1 MTIEEL
7 KAQLAEL
14 QSKQADTA
22 ELKSQLEQK
31 EQEINNLDASV
42 KAQQVEIEALKSQ
55 VKSNK
60 KISLKQAIAAKLEE
74 KRDDIDKFIK
84 NAADKESMTLE
95 LKLDSNITDGAV
107 FVSAAEQGVSSV
119 PHQVNAFL
127 DNLPTDTVNGTSVA
141 WLEGEYT
148 SNADYVEQLAESG
161 NDTATVAEKR
171 RSFGKI
177 ASHII
182 ISSEV
187 SDFLGQVQ
195 SWATNEAVALIDAKA
210 DSEIL
215 AGAGADVTA
224 PRKVYGLKG
233 QVTAFSALGKYTR
246 PTVADVILDAV
257 LQIRK
262 AGFIANVAFVSFDA
276 LPAIRGAKDANGNYL
291 YNQQTGVLGQVAIVP
306 SSKLTAAQILVAD
319 STRLRIKK
327 RPTIE
332 IELKRNA
339 AKDGYDVYVRCAIQ
353 ALVKKGDKG
362 AGIWV
367 NDSTAAITSIT
378 KE

>member
-7 KAQLAEL
+7 KSQLAEL

-22 ELKSQLEQK
+22 ELKAQLEQK

-42 KAQQVEIEALKSQ
+42 KAQQTEIEALKSQ

-74 KRDDIDKFIK
+74 KRDDIDKFLK
-84 NAADKESMTLE
+84 NAADKDSMTLE

-119 PHQVNAFL
+119 PHQANAFL

-161 NDTATVAEKR
+161 NDTATVTEKR

-210 DSEIL
+210 DAEIL
-215 AGAGADVTA
+215 AGAGADVSA
-224 PRKVYGLKG
+224 PRKVYGIKG

-246 PTVADVILDAV
+246 PTVADVILDAT

-306 SSKLTAAQILVAD
+306 SANLTAAQMLVAD
-319 STRLRIKK
+319 STKLRIKK
-327 RPTIE
+327 RPVIE
-332 IELKRNA
+332 IEIKRNA
-339 AKDGYDVYVRCAIQ
+339 AKDGYDVYVRRAIQ

>member
-14 QSKQADTA
+14 QSKQADAA

-74 KRDDIDKFIK
+74 KRDDIDKFVK

-148 SNADYVEQLAESG
+148 SNADYVEELAESG

-210 DSEIL
+210 DGEIL
-215 AGAGADVTA
+215 AGAGADVSA

-291 YNQQTGVLGQVAIVP
+291 YNQQTGVLGQVTIVP
-306 SSKLTAAQILVAD
+306 SAKLTAAQILVAD

-339 AKDGYDVYVRCAIQ
+339 AKDGYDVYVRRAIQ

>member
-7 KAQLAEL
+7 KSQLAEL

-22 ELKSQLEQK
+22 ELKAQLAQK

-42 KAQQVEIEALKSQ
+42 KAQQKEIESLKSQ

-74 KRDDIDKFIK
+74 KRDDIDKFLK
-84 NAADKESMTLE
+84 NAADKDSMTLE

-119 PHQVNAFL
+119 PHQANAFL

-215 AGAGADVTA
+215 AGAGADVSA

-246 PTVADVILDAV
+246 PTVADVILDAT

-306 SSKLTAAQILVAD
+306 SAKLTAAQILVAD

-327 RPTIE
+327 RPVIE

-339 AKDGYDVYVRCAIQ
+339 AKDGYDVYVRRAIQ

>member
-1 MTIEEL
+1 MTTEEL

-42 KAQQVEIEALKSQ
+42 KAQQTEIEALKSQ

-74 KRDDIDKFIK
+74 KRDDIDKFLK
-84 NAADKESMTLE
+84 NAADKDSMTLE

-107 FVSAAEQGVSSV
+107 FVSAAEQGVSSA
-119 PHQVNAFL
+119 PHQANAFL

-141 WLEGEYT
+141 WLEGEYS
-148 SNADYVEQLAESG
+148 SNADYVEELAESG

-233 QVTAFSALGKYTR
+233 Q
-246 PTVADVILDAV
+246 
-257 LQIRK
+257 
-262 AGFIANVAFVSFDA
+262 
-276 LPAIRGAKDANGNYL
+276 
-291 YNQQTGVLGQVAIVP
+291 
-306 SSKLTAAQILVAD
+306 
-319 STRLRIKK
+319 
-327 RPTIE
+327 E
-332 IELKRNA
+332 IGRA
-339 AKDGYDVYVRCAIQ
+339 HV
-353 ALVKKGDKG
+353 
-362 AGIWV
+362 
-367 NDSTAAITSIT
+367 
-378 KE
+378 

>member
-14 QSKQADTA
+14 QSKQADAA

-74 KRDDIDKFIK
+74 KRDDIEKFVK

-148 SNADYVEQLAESG
+148 SNADYVEELAESG

-210 DSEIL
+210 DGEIL
-215 AGAGADVTA
+215 AGAGADVSA

-291 YNQQTGVLGQVAIVP
+291 YNQQTGVLGQVTIVP
-306 SSKLTAAQILVAD
+306 SAKLTAAQILVAD

-339 AKDGYDVYVRCAIQ
+339 AKDGYDVYVRRAIQ

>member
-7 KAQLAEL
+7 KSQLAEL

-22 ELKSQLEQK
+22 ELKAQLEQK

-42 KAQQVEIEALKSQ
+42 KAQQTEIEALKSQ

-74 KRDDIDKFIK
+74 KRDDIDKFLK
-84 NAADKESMTLE
+84 NAADKDSMTLE

-119 PHQVNAFL
+119 PHQANAFL

-161 NDTATVAEKR
+161 NDTATVTEKR

-210 DSEIL
+210 DAEIL
-215 AGAGADVTA
+215 AGAGADVSA
-224 PRKVYGLKG
+224 PRKVYGIKG

-246 PTVADVILDAV
+246 PTVADVILDAT

-306 SSKLTAAQILVAD
+306 SANLTAAQMLVAD
-319 STRLRIKK
+319 STKLRIKK
-327 RPTIE
+327 RPVIE

-339 AKDGYDVYVRCAIQ
+339 AKDGYDVYVRRAIQ

>member
-22 ELKSQLEQK
+22 ELKAQLEQK

-42 KAQQVEIEALKSQ
+42 KAQQTEIEALKSQ

-84 NAADKESMTLE
+84 NAADKDSMTLE

-107 FVSAAEQGVSSV
+107 FVSGAEPGVSSV
-119 PHQVNAFL
+119 PHQANAFL

-210 DSEIL
+210 DAEIL
-215 AGAGADVTA
+215 AGAGADVSA
-224 PRKVYGLKG
+224 PRKVYGIKS

-246 PTVADVILDAV
+246 PTVADVILDAT

-306 SSKLTAAQILVAD
+306 SANLTAAQILVAD

-332 IELKRNA
+332 IEIKRNA
-339 AKDGYDVYVRCAIQ
+339 AKDGYDVYVRRAIQ

>member
-7 KAQLAEL
+7 KSQLAEL

-22 ELKSQLEQK
+22 ELKAQLEQK

-42 KAQQVEIEALKSQ
+42 KAQQTEIEALKSQ

-84 NAADKESMTLE
+84 NAADKDSMTLE

-107 FVSAAEQGVSSV
+107 FISGAEPGVSSV
-119 PHQVNAFL
+119 PHQANAFL

-141 WLEGEYT
+141 WLEGEYS
-148 SNADYVEQLAESG
+148 SNADYVEELTESG

-215 AGAGADVTA
+215 SGAGADVTA

-306 SSKLTAAQILVAD
+306 SAKLTAAQILVAD

-332 IELKRNA
+332 IEIKRNA
-339 AKDGYDVYVRCAIQ
+339 AKDGYDVYVRRAIQ

-367 NDSTAAITSIT
+367 NDSAAAITSIT